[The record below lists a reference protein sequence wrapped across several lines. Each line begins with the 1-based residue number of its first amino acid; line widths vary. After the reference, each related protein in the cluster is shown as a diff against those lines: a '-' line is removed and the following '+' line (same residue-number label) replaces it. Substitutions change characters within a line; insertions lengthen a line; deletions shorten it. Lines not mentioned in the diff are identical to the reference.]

1 MSCMAGQKN
10 IVSLLIEPSLVSGAH
25 QSGPY
30 TDQEWLEGWLGH

>member
-1 MSCMAGQKN
+1 MSCVAGQKN